1 MIKWQKRADG
11 MGGHGGADCL
21 GGIHSMEGLSSG
33 RTGVGAG
40 LIQTRGEP
48 GILRGAQL
56 LLSLGLPRDTGSQS
70 SHPREAQG
78 SPPGPHRAG
87 TQADR
92 QTDRQTEEATRKQRV
107 VDTDPLQPALGW
119 EAGMGRPGT
128 ASGILSGKGYRS
140 RPWGGKQGRGGWG
153 RPPEF

>member
-1 MIKWQKRADG
+1 
-11 MGGHGGADCL
+11 
-21 GGIHSMEGLSSG
+21 MEGLSSG

-107 VDTDPLQPALGW
+107 VDTDPPQPALGW
-119 EAGMGRPGT
+119 EAGTGRLGM
-128 ASGILSGKGYRS
+128 ASGILSGKGCR
-140 RPWGGKQGRGGWG
+140 
-153 RPPEF
+153 

>member
-1 MIKWQKRADG
+1 
-11 MGGHGGADCL
+11 
-21 GGIHSMEGLSSG
+21 MEGLSSG

-48 GILRGAQL
+48 GILRGARL

-92 QTDRQTEEATRKQRV
+92 QTEEATRKQRV
-107 VDTDPLQPALGW
+107 ADTDPPQPALGR
-119 EAGMGRPGT
+119 EAGTGRLGT
-128 ASGILSGKGYRS
+128 A
-140 RPWGGKQGRGGWG
+140 
-153 RPPEF
+153 PEF

>member
-48 GILRGAQL
+48 GILRGARL

-92 QTDRQTEEATRKQRV
+92 QTEEATRKQRV
-107 VDTDPLQPALGW
+107 ADTDPPQLALGR
-119 EAGMGRPGT
+119 EAGTGRLGT
-128 ASGILSGKGYRS
+128 A
-140 RPWGGKQGRGGWG
+140 
-153 RPPEF
+153 PEF